1 MSYLILIRHG
11 ESEYNKKGWWT
22 GFANPPLS
30 EKGREEAENAAL
42 KIKDIPID
50 FAFTSDLL
58 RAQQTLSII
67 LEKLSLEIPV
77 EKSKAL
83 NEKDYGDFT
92 GKNKWEV
99 KKKLGE
105 KTFLQIRRSWDYQ
118 IPGGE
123 SLKDVF
129 DRVVPYYKENILP
142 KLELGKNVLISAHG
156 NSLRALVKY
165 LENISDADIS
175 AMELTTGEIYIY
187 KFSKNGTGIKKN
199 IL

>member
-22 GFANPPLS
+22 GFADPPLS
-30 EKGREEAENAAL
+30 KKGREEAENAAM
-42 KIKDIPID
+42 KIKNIPVD
-50 FAFTSDLL
+50 FAFTSGLL

-67 LEKLSLEIPV
+67 LEKLSLDVPV

-92 GKNKWEV
+92 GKNKWDV
-99 KKKLGE
+99 KKELGE
-105 KTFLQIRRSWDYQ
+105 KAFLQIRRSWDYQ

-142 KLELGKNVLISAHG
+142 KLKQGKNILVSAHG
-156 NSLRALVKY
+156 NSLRALIKY
-165 LENISDADIS
+165 LENISDTDIPS
-175 AMELTTGEIYIY
+175 LELATGEIYIY
-187 KFSKNGTGIKKN
+187 DIDNNGKILKKE
-199 IL
+199 IR